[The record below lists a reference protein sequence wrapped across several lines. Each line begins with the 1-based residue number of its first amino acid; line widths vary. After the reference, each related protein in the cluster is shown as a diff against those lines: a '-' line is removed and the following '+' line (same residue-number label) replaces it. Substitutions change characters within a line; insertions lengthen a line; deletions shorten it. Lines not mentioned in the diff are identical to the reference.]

1 MKLLGA
7 TPKKKEMKD
16 PYYMNSEER
25 RDLIYRILEKS
36 AAVGDTATVQS
47 CIDCI
52 EILERWVPIGETL
65 KSQKSPLLNRNPK
78 EEK

>member
-1 MKLLGA
+1 MLGA

-65 KSQKSPLLNRNPK
+65 RLQKSPLLNRNHK